1 MVDPVSVTGVT
12 GRDRHGLS
20 QPERDSV
27 TSPFRGCHA
36 VTDPGAAGHADTAGE
51 KLVEL
56 ADRVRRLMPSHR
68 DPEAF
73 HEAKSEIEAEL
84 RHLSRVLPPVKVCGR
99 RQRLS
104 SLDGAG
110 LSPKV
115 SGLRKG

>member
-1 MVDPVSVTGVT
+1 MP
-12 GRDRHGLS
+12 
-20 QPERDSV
+20 
-27 TSPFRGCHA
+27 A
-36 VTDPGAAGHADTAGE
+36 VLA
-51 KLVEL
+51 EL

-84 RHLSRVLPPVKVCGR
+84 RRLSRVLPPVKVCGR
-99 RQRLS
+99 RERLS

>member
-1 MVDPVSVTGVT
+1 MANPLK
-12 GRDRHGLS
+12 RDMNVPAGQSRES
-20 QPERDSV
+20 RWERDTGHPLKGDV
-27 TSPFRGCHA
+27 PCPATPMPA
-36 VTDPGAAGHADTAGE
+36 VLA
-51 KLVEL
+51 EL